1 MILDRQ
7 HPSEREEVVL
17 LGKPLPHAHE
27 SPAKQILA
35 GEVIHAWEMIDLL
48 VEFHLGESLRLYC
61 IIRPADIPIHGVGR
75 GLSAPSEMLGN
86 LAHHWILTVW
96 VDSRVPEMLMTILF
110 VFFCFGFLGIVL
122 RPGEAQPSSDS
133 D

>member
-1 MILDRQ
+1 MRKTLRFDNESPGLTLGLALKVSLKFMILDRQ

-86 LAHHWILTVW
+86 LAHHWILTV
-96 VDSRVPEMLMTILF
+96 
-110 VFFCFGFLGIVL
+110 
-122 RPGEAQPSSDS
+122 
-133 D
+133 